1 MKRTFLLL
9 LCLLP
14 ALAAVHAQTPPGLNP
29 QASLD
34 DDLGRALGFLLG
46 QRITLN
52 RVKAEFPDMAL
63 GARQAE
69 AEFNLSFGTA
79 ETEIRKALQGM
90 MGDEYPKFLAQA
102 ESQLQTAL
110 ASRPVTRETAGNFLA
125 EVESRA
131 KGRLPSPVFETLLT
145 YQFMGRPAEEF
156 TRGYKRVFRTAG
168 HPKAKG
174 ADFQVSYPASWR
186 GSEGERPN
194 IIQKFVS
201 ENGRGLEM
209 AMLMVK
215 DLPTPPGYKVTQAE
229 LDDLFSEK
237 ELRGMV
243 PAGGRLIAAKPVVLD
258 GQKGGMVEFE
268 QTLQRLDVSMTVRG
282 MHFVTVRAGKMV
294 FIQCMVYM
302 RPGGDTDM
310 QRRFGRFE
318 PVFRLIGNSFV
329 LNDRYK

>member
-1 MKRTFLLL
+1 MKRTILLL

-14 ALAAVHAQTPPGLNP
+14 ALASVRAQTPPGLNP
-29 QASLD
+29 QAPLE

-63 GARQAE
+63 RARQAE
-69 AEFNLSFGTA
+69 AEFNLSFGAA

-90 MGDEYPKFLAQA
+90 MGDEYPKFVTQA

-131 KGRLPSPVFETLLT
+131 RGGLPSPLLETLLT
-145 YQFMGRPAEEF
+145 YEFMGRPAEEF
-156 TRGYKRVFRTAG
+156 ARGYKRVFRTAG
-168 HPKAKG
+168 HSKAKG
-174 ADFQVSYPASWR
+174 VDFQINYPASWR
-186 GSEGERPN
+186 PSEGERPN

-201 ENGRGLEM
+201 ENGRGSEM
-209 AMLMVK
+209 VMLMVK
-215 DLPTPPGYKVTQAE
+215 DLPTPPGYKVTQAD

-243 PAGGRLIAAKPVVLD
+243 PAGGRLIAAKPIVLD
-258 GQKGGMVEFE
+258 GQKGGMIVFE

-282 MHFVTVRAGKMV
+282 MHFVTVRAGKMIL
-294 FIQCMVYM
+294 IQCMVYI
-302 RPGGDTDM
+302 RPGGEADM
-310 QRRFGRFE
+310 QGRFGRFE
-318 PVFRLIGNSFV
+318 PVFRLIGNSLV
-329 LNDRYK
+329 LNYRYK